1 VLEPTRLFG
10 RDLPLVISITA
21 KAGTG
26 SSGIY
31 FKEHDWDTYP
41 ATIGLHIWDALILG
55 LEVYERLSEVS
66 LCCKVNGENAFICSL
81 VTSIVLKCA
90 FSANMPPLSS
100 IYGKP

>member
-1 VLEPTRLFG
+1 
-10 RDLPLVISITA
+10 
-21 KAGTG
+21 
-26 SSGIY
+26 
-31 FKEHDWDTYP
+31 
-41 ATIGLHIWDALILG
+41 
-55 LEVYERLSEVS
+55 VS